1 MIKFNFKNLMFACY
15 VMIMLAACSLNEQSK
30 TDAKQPKPLITYK
43 INKPKALDKNEF
55 DRIYSACKMFYD
67 TTLLPSGFNGGI
79 IVAKGGN
86 IVFEKYRGSINLD
99 GVDSMTANT
108 PLHIASVSKT
118 FTAMAILKLQEQ
130 GKLNINDTLTKYFS
144 GFNYDGVTIK
154 TLLNHRSGLPN
165 YLHFLAQVGW
175 PEDSLMH
182 NKDIVNLLISKKA
195 LMTDLVTADT
205 KFTYCNTNYALLAL
219 IIEKV
224 SGMPYPQFMKENIF
238 DPIGMKNTFV
248 RYNTDTTKLSQSFDW
263 KGRRIYD
270 TQLDAIYG
278 DKNIY
283 STPEDLLK
291 WDRLLADSMFLSP
304 QTLVAAYTPYSNEK
318 PGVKNYG
325 LGWRMNIYDDGKK
338 IIFHNGWWHGNNAA
352 FIRLVKDD
360 VTIIALSNR
369 FARSTYHAKI
379 LVNIFGDYFNVETE
393 DAENIVPSN
402 IPEQFSVE
410 TKKGKKGKLTK
421 ADSLIYE
428 DKVGKQEQILFPD
441 KKIKP
446 NIIKEERS
454 RKRKV
459 K

>member
-1 MIKFNFKNLMFACY
+1 M
-15 VMIMLAACSLNEQSK
+15 MLVSCTLNEHSK
-30 TDAKQPKPLITYK
+30 TEAKPPKPQITYK
-43 INKPKALDKNEF
+43 INEPKALDKNEY
-55 DRIYSACKMFYD
+55 DRIYRACKMFYD

-86 IVFEKYRGSINLD
+86 IVFEKYKGSINLD
-99 GVDSMTANT
+99 GLDSITATT

-130 GKLNINDTLTKYFS
+130 GKLNINDTLTKYFP

-154 TLLNHRSGLPN
+154 TLLSHRSGLPN
-165 YLHFLAQVGW
+165 YLHFLQQVGW
-175 PEDSLMH
+175 PEDSMMY
-182 NKDIVNLLISKKA
+182 NKDIVNLLITKKA
-195 LMTDLVTADT
+195 VLTDLVPADT
-205 KFTYCNTNYALLAL
+205 KFSYNNTNYALLAL

-238 DPIGMKNTFV
+238 DAVGMKNTFV
-248 RYNTDTTKLSQSFDW
+248 RYNTDTLKLSQSFDW

-283 STPEDLLK
+283 STAQDLLK
-291 WDRLLADSMFLSP
+291 WDRVLADSVFLSP
-304 QTLVAAYTPYSNEK
+304 QTLAAAYTPNSNEK

-338 IIFHNGWWHGNNAA
+338 IIFHNGWWHGNNAT

-369 FARSTYHAKI
+369 FARSTYHSKI
-379 LVNIFGDYFNVETE
+379 LVNIFGDYFKDETE
-393 DAENIVPSN
+393 DAENIVPEN
-402 IPEQFSVE
+402 IPEKFSVDPKKM
-410 TKKGKKGKLTK
+410 KKGKFAKT
-421 ADSLIYE
+421 DSLMYE
-428 DKVGKQEQILFPD
+428 DKMGKESKILFPD
-441 KKIKP
+441 ITIPPNKVRNKI
-446 NIIKEERS
+446 RR
-454 RKRKV
+454 RK
-459 K
+459 

>member
-1 MIKFNFKNLMFACY
+1 MIKFNLKSFLCVCYTMLML
-15 VMIMLAACSLNEQSK
+15 VSCSLNEQSK
-30 TDAKQPKPLITYK
+30 TEAKSKKPLITYK
-43 INKPKALDKNEF
+43 IDEPKALDKIEY
-55 DRIYSACKMFYD
+55 DRIYRACSIFYD

-86 IVFEKYRGSINLD
+86 IIFEKYRGSINLD
-99 GVDSMTANT
+99 GIDSITANI
-108 PLHIASVSKT
+108 PLHIASVTKT

-130 GKLNINDTLTKYFS
+130 GKLSINDSLTKYFA
-144 GFNYDGVTIK
+144 GFNYEGVTIK

-165 YLHFLAQVGW
+165 YLHFLQQVGW
-175 PEDSLMH
+175 PEDSMMY
-182 NKDIVNLLISKKA
+182 NKDIVHLLITKKA
-195 LMTDLVTADT
+195 VLTDLVPADT
-205 KFTYCNTNYALLAL
+205 KFSYNNTNFALLAL

-283 STPEDLLK
+283 STAQDLLK
-291 WDRLLADSMFLSP
+291 WDRVLADSVFLSP
-304 QTLVAAYTPYSNEK
+304 QTLAAAYTPYSNEK

-338 IIFHNGWWHGNNAA
+338 IIFHNGWWHGNNAT
-352 FIRLVKDD
+352 FIRLIKDD

-379 LVNIFGDYFNVETE
+379 LVNIFGDYFKDETE

-402 IPEQFSVE
+402 IPEQFLVE
-410 TKKGKKGKLTK
+410 TKKGKKGKLAK
-421 ADSLIYE
+421 ADTSLYE
-428 DKVGKQEQILFPD
+428 NKKGKILFPN
-441 KKIKP
+441 KALIP
-446 NIIKEERS
+446 NNVIRK
-454 RKRKV
+454 KRK
-459 K
+459 